1 MALSQALA
9 TVEELTDRLGE
20 EPTLPEEVAM
30 ARYFLRKASA
40 EARHYG
46 LPWPDPI
53 LCPDV
58 VRVIVIEVAARG
70 YMNPEGYSLER
81 GDEVTFQREATHAA
95 GSAFTDA
102 EIRMVRQAA
111 GKSGLASVRLVK
123 SALLSEA
130 SR

>member
-20 EPTLPEEVAM
+20 EITLPEEVAM
-30 ARYFLRKASA
+30 ARFFLRKASA
-40 EARHYG
+40 EARHHG
-46 LPWPDPI
+46 LAWPDPI

-70 YMNPEGYSLER
+70 YLNPEGYQLER
-81 GDEVTFQREATHAA
+81 GDEVTFQREGSHAA
-95 GSAFTDA
+95 GAAFTA
-102 EIRMVRQAA
+102 NEIQMIRQAA